1 MSQLSVTPTLWNSVL
16 DELRR
21 LFSTEIF
28 SLWFAPLA
36 AREEGDGT
44 LVLVAASDFAAI
56 WLEDNWLEVIQ
67 QKAEL
72 VANRPVGVRIEVE
85 ASTPVPEPVAP
96 SRLAG
101 SGYGARPAVRTVAS
115 PARKRG
121 LVLNERNTFENFIVG
136 PSNSFAHAAAM
147 AVAQGPG
154 RSYNPLFLYGETG
167 LGKTHLMHAI
177 AHQILR
183 ADPSANVAY
192 VSCEKFTNEFIRA
205 IQEQTVVKF
214 RKFYRDVDVLLIDDV
229 HFLAGKESTQEEFF
243 HTFNELFE
251 SSRQICLTSDRP
263 ANEIAKLEAR
273 LVSRFQWGL
282 VTDMQAP
289 DLETRTAILAKK
301 AATQGYHLAP
311 EILEFLASR
320 ITRNVRRM
328 EGALTRVGSYASLTR
343 QPLDLATAERLLQ
356 DILREE
362 ATNQTTV
369 EQIQRKV
376 VEYYDLRM
384 SDMSSRRR
392 PNNIAFPRQVAMYLC
407 RLLTHHSLQE
417 IGDSF
422 GGRDHGTVI
431 HACRQVENM
440 MEQDESVRRSVE
452 YLTNQLAQRQ
462 R

>member
-1 MSQLSVTPTLWNSVL
+1 MG
-16 DELRR
+16 DLRT
-21 LFSTEIF
+21 LFSAEIF
-28 SLWFAPLA
+28 GLWFAPLQ

-56 WLEDNWLEVIQ
+56 WLEDNWLDVIQ
-67 QKAEL
+67 QKAE
-72 VANRPVGVRIEVE
+72 VAAGRPVGVRIEVAAE
-85 ASTPVPEPVAP
+85 SAVQAPAAPRVVTSAPAQRPVARATDL
-96 SRLAG
+96 S
-101 SGYGARPAVRTVAS
+101 
-115 PARKRG
+115 ARKRG

-136 PSNSFAHAAAM
+136 PSNAFAHAAAM

-183 ADPSANVAY
+183 TDPSANVVY

-263 ANEIAKLEAR
+263 ANEIAKLESR

-289 DLETRTAILAKK
+289 DLETRTAILGKK
-301 AATQGYHLAP
+301 AAAQNYHLAP
-311 EILEFLASR
+311 EILEFLAR
-320 ITRNVRRM
+320 HITRNVRRM

-343 QPLDLATAERLLQ
+343 QPMDLATAERLLQ

-362 ATNQTTV
+362 ATNQTTI

-417 IGDSF
+417 IGDGF

-452 YLTNQLAQRQ
+452 YLTNQLAQRH

>member
-1 MSQLSVTPTLWNSVL
+1 MSQVSSASTLWKSVL
-16 DELRR
+16 DELRS
-21 LFSTEIF
+21 LFSADIF
-28 SLWFAPLA
+28 GLWFAPLG
-36 AREEGDGT
+36 AREEADGT
-44 LVLVAASDFAAI
+44 LVLVTSSDFAAI

-67 QKAEL
+67 QKSEL
-72 VANRPVGVRIEVE
+72 VAGRPVAVRIEVE
-85 ASTPVPEPVAP
+85 SDEPVATP
-96 SRLAG
+96 TSRVTTPHA
-101 SGYGARPAVRTVAS
+101 SARPAVRQQA
-115 PARKRG
+115 PAARKRG
-121 LVLNERNTFENFIVG
+121 LVLSERNTFENFIVG
-136 PSNSFAHAAAM
+136 GSNQFAHAAAM
-147 AVAQGPG
+147 AVAQSPG

-167 LGKTHLMHAI
+167 LGKTHLMHSI

-183 ADPSANVAY
+183 ADPTANVAY
-192 VSCEKFTNEFIRA
+192 VSCEKFTNEYIRA
-205 IQEQTVVKF
+205 IQEQSIVKF

-282 VTDMQAP
+282 VTDVQAP
-289 DLETRTAILAKK
+289 DLETRTAILSKK
-301 AATQGYHLAP
+301 AAVQGYQLAP
-311 EILEFLASR
+311 EVLEFLASR

-343 QPLDLATAERLLQ
+343 QTMDLATAERLLQ

-362 ATNQTTV
+362 AANQTTV

-417 IGDSF
+417 IGDAF